1 MEHITRDFVSKE
13 ERKFSFKMGEVL
25 ASALS
30 GFVVGVITA
39 SVIWML
45 AFYYINSFLLQAN

>member
-1 MEHITRDFVSKE
+1 MHKITRDFVSQE
-13 ERKFSFKMGEVL
+13 QRQFEFKLGEVM

-30 GFVVGVITA
+30 GFVVGVVTA

-45 AFYYINSFLLQAN
+45 AMYYVNSFILQ

>member
-1 MEHITRDFVSKE
+1 MHRITRDFISQE
-13 ERKFSFKMGEVL
+13 DRKFTFKMGEVL
-25 ASALS
+25 ASALT

-45 AFYYINSFLLQAN
+45 AFYYIVSFILQ